1 MRIILF
7 SPLIFELQRL
17 TNFTKPRNGRA
28 FDSRARETYNT
39 GAKLMNGTYKT
50 YVLGLIGRPI
60 NPISP
65 RSPIQEDLMTFLD
78 RINED
83 LKAAMKSKDSDRL
96 STLRMVKTA
105 LKNREID
112 KMEALTDEEAI
123 KVLQSLVKQR
133 RDSIEQYQQAGRI
146 ELAEKEASEIKVIE
160 EYLPAALD
168 DATIAR
174 VVEETI
180 VETGASSMKEMGA
193 VMKAVMAKLAGQTV
207 DGKAVNQIVKSK
219 LGG

>member
-1 MRIILF
+1 
-7 SPLIFELQRL
+7 
-17 TNFTKPRNGRA
+17 
-28 FDSRARETYNT
+28 
-39 GAKLMNGTYKT
+39 
-50 YVLGLIGRPI
+50 
-60 NPISP
+60 
-65 RSPIQEDLMTFLD
+65 MTFLD

-83 LKAAMKSKDSDRL
+83 LKAAMKSKDSERL

-123 KVLQSLVKQR
+123 KTLQSLVKQR
-133 RDSIEQYQQAGRI
+133 RDSIEQYQRAGRI
-146 ELAEKEASEIKVIE
+146 DLAEKEAAEIRTIE

-168 DATIAR
+168 ETAIAR

-180 VETGASSMKEMGA
+180 AETGASSMKEMGA

>member
-1 MRIILF
+1 
-7 SPLIFELQRL
+7 
-17 TNFTKPRNGRA
+17 
-28 FDSRARETYNT
+28 
-39 GAKLMNGTYKT
+39 
-50 YVLGLIGRPI
+50 
-60 NPISP
+60 
-65 RSPIQEDLMTFLD
+65 MTFLD

-112 KMEALTDEEAI
+112 KMEALTDEESI
-123 KVLQSLVKQR
+123 RVMQSLVKQR

-146 ELAEKEASEIKVIE
+146 DLAEKEAVEIKTIE

-168 DATIAR
+168 ETAIAR

-180 VETGASSMKEMGA
+180 AETGASSMKEMGA

-219 LGG
+219 LGGWRRNMRLESAPFRKTDYDFIVEI

>member
-1 MRIILF
+1 
-7 SPLIFELQRL
+7 
-17 TNFTKPRNGRA
+17 
-28 FDSRARETYNT
+28 
-39 GAKLMNGTYKT
+39 
-50 YVLGLIGRPI
+50 
-60 NPISP
+60 
-65 RSPIQEDLMTFLD
+65 MTFLE

-83 LKAAMKSKDSDRL
+83 LKAAMKSKDSERL

-112 KMEALTDEEAI
+112 KMEAITDEEAI
-123 KVLQSLVKQR
+123 KTLQSLVKQR
-133 RDSIEQYQQAGRI
+133 RDSIEQYQHAGRI
-146 ELAEKEASEIKVIE
+146 DLAEKEAAEIRTIE

-168 DATIAR
+168 EAAITR
-174 VVEETI
+174 VVEETLA
-180 VETGASSMKEMGA
+180 ETGASSMKDMGA

>member
-1 MRIILF
+1 MGF
-7 SPLIFELQRL
+7 
-17 TNFTKPRNGRA
+17 
-28 FDSRARETYNT
+28 
-39 GAKLMNGTYKT
+39 M
-50 YVLGLIGRPI
+50 GRPI

-65 RSPIQEDLMTFLD
+65 ISLIPEEMMTFLD

-83 LKAAMKSKDSDRL
+83 LKAAMKGRDSDRL

-133 RDSIEQYQQAGRI
+133 RDSIEQYQKAGRI
-146 ELAEKEASEIKVIE
+146 ELAEKETAEIKVIE

-168 DATIAR
+168 DAAIAR

-180 VETGASSMKEMGA
+180 VETGASSMKDMGA